1 MSLFLN
7 YEENALKKKLFA
19 GSKGTTENKKMKSIL
34 LWVFEIAVV
43 LVLAAVVS
51 IFFCQS
57 IVMQEGSMEPTLA
70 TQDKILINKVIYK
83 IKDPQRGDIIAFK
96 NSPEDHAS
104 IHIKRVIGLPGEKIQ
119 IKDGQILINGKT
131 YMEKKDF
138 PQISNGG
145 LAEQTITLG
154 KDEYFVLGDNRN
166 NSEDSR
172 YGDVGNVKKKYIV
185 GKLWFVI
192 SPRSKFG
199 FLES

>member
-1 MSLFLN
+1 M
-7 YEENALKKKLFA
+7 KKKLFA

-83 IKDPQRGDIIAFK
+83 IKEPQRGDIIAFK

>member
-1 MSLFLN
+1 M
-7 YEENALKKKLFA
+7 KKKLFA

-166 NSEDSR
+166 NSDDSR

>member
-1 MSLFLN
+1 M
-7 YEENALKKKLFA
+7 KKKLFA

-83 IKDPQRGDIIAFK
+83 IKEPQRGDIIAFK

-104 IHIKRVIGLPGEKIQ
+104 IHTKRVIGLPGEKIQ

>member
-1 MSLFLN
+1 M
-7 YEENALKKKLFA
+7 KKKLFA

-83 IKDPQRGDIIAFK
+83 IKDPQRGDLSAFK

>member
-1 MSLFLN
+1 M
-7 YEENALKKKLFA
+7 KKKLFA
-19 GSKGTTENKKMKSIL
+19 CSKGTTENKTMKSIL

-83 IKDPQRGDIIAFK
+83 IKEPQRGDIIAFK

>member
-1 MSLFLN
+1 M
-7 YEENALKKKLFA
+7 KKKLFA

-83 IKDPQRGDIIAFK
+83 IKEPQRGDIIAFK

-172 YGDVGNVKKKYIV
+172 YGDVGNVKRKYIV